1 MNNQLICNHLQI
13 KLGFYISCLPILHM
27 SFQIFNLAFFTRTLF
42 WHTYYRNFNHFQFLL
57 FGFHQL
63 LHNTN
68 FVCTKSICPFR
79 KFCGKGWPKFPW
91 LCNKWMFFKFWL
103 TYCVELLAFNL
114 HILIHIFNSNF
125 SALFSSFFL
134 GYV

>member
-1 MNNQLICNHLQI
+1 
-13 KLGFYISCLPILHM
+13 
-27 SFQIFNLAFFTRTLF
+27 
-42 WHTYYRNFNHFQFLL
+42 
-57 FGFHQL
+57 
-63 LHNTN
+63 
-68 FVCTKSICPFR
+68 
-79 KFCGKGWPKFPW
+79 
-91 LCNKWMFFKFWL
+91 LCNKWMFFKFWF